1 LNGSTGAI
9 TGTPT
14 SAGSFPFTIQV
25 QDSVGS
31 TFPASFSLTITDY
44 FDFVVADGD
53 SITAG
58 YGATGT
64 LPAGLTLTLGVIGGT
79 PTTAISSTP
88 LTFTVTDSS
97 LPSAQTVT
105 SGLTLT
111 IALGPAPL
119 SITTTSLQSG
129 FTTTSLPSGQV
140 GTPYSQGLFATGGTT
155 PYTWTLTA
163 GTLPDGL
170 TLASG
175 VISGTPT
182 TAINSTPLTFTVT
195 DSSSPPQTAT
205 SSGLTLT
212 IGASTLRITTT
223 SLPSGQV
230 GTLYSQGLL
239 ATGGTTPYTWT
250 LSATPYT
257 GLLSLSGGPWSIV
270 NDGVTD
276 ETLATM
282 VATAPSK
289 IDPLYAN
296 NGGANIVV
304 IWGGTNDF
312 IQGATVSDVYNNY
325 VTYCVARHA
334 VGWKVV
340 VPTKLSAIGQ
350 DADKNALNALILAN
364 SSGCFDAIADFTGTP
379 LGIDGGYANAT
390 WFQPDG
396 VHPTQAAINSYEAPI
411 ISAAI
416 NRLAP

>member
-1 LNGSTGAI
+1 
-9 TGTPT
+9 
-14 SAGSFPFTIQV
+14 
-25 QDSVGS
+25 
-31 TFPASFSLTITDY
+31 
-44 FDFVVADGD
+44 
-53 SITAG
+53 
-58 YGATGT
+58 
-64 LPAGLTLTLGVIGGT
+64 
-79 PTTAISSTP
+79 
-88 LTFTVTDSS
+88 
-97 LPSAQTVT
+97 
-105 SGLTLT
+105 
-111 IALGPAPL
+111 
-119 SITTTSLQSG
+119 
-129 FTTTSLPSGQV
+129 
-140 GTPYSQGLFATGGTT
+140 
-155 PYTWTLTA
+155 
-163 GTLPDGL
+163 
-170 TLASG
+170 
-175 VISGTPT
+175 
-182 TAINSTPLTFTVT
+182 
-195 DSSSPPQTAT
+195 
-205 SSGLTLT
+205 
-212 IGASTLRITTT
+212 
-223 SLPSGQV
+223 
-230 GTLYSQGLL
+230 
-239 ATGGTTPYTWT
+239 
-250 LSATPYT
+250 
-257 GLLSLSGGPWSIV
+257 
-270 NDGVTD
+270 
-276 ETLATM
+276 M